1 MKKITEIKE
10 AKKSTRFNVFTEE
23 GFAFSLSAKGIFECK
38 ISVGKVFSE
47 EEFERIERY
56 AEDEKTFSEAVRL
69 LGYRDFSEKELLRR
83 MRRDGTDGT
92 KAVEKLVELG
102 YIDDERYA
110 RGLIEKSVSK
120 YGRTRIEKDLR
131 RRGIDRE
138 LTERLLDEAFA
149 EPSSAAFDALC
160 KRQKTRALSD
170 PKEKNRAYAYLMR
183 RGFGHDEISAAIERF
198 EMMTG
203 EDFSE

>member
-38 ISVGKVFSE
+38 ISAGKVFSE

-120 YGRTRIEKDLR
+120 YGRTRIEQDLR

-170 PKEKNRAYAYLMR
+170 LKEKNRAYAYLMR

>member
-38 ISVGKVFSE
+38 ISAGKVFSE
-47 EEFERIERY
+47 EEFERIKRY

-120 YGRTRIEKDLR
+120 
-131 RRGIDRE
+131 
-138 LTERLLDEAFA
+138 
-149 EPSSAAFDALC
+149 
-160 KRQKTRALSD
+160 
-170 PKEKNRAYAYLMR
+170 
-183 RGFGHDEISAAIERF
+183 
-198 EMMTG
+198 
-203 EDFSE
+203 